1 MWGALYKHHQFCKRV
16 EIFFPPQQFVSAQG
30 RGYKPVIQLQ
40 AQQGVQSCTKELQK
54 NHPTSRK
61 AGKAQSHL
69 PEYLGSKIC
78 TEKSSQVCLWQKL
91 EDATDEKCPMSNE
104 SLNPNQTKSL
114 WWLSRDKSCPFVLPV
129 GWQFCL
135 QAARQLCGSH
145 RNNTTNNL
153 SATTLDQ
160 NFNEALNPQKGLCVT

>member
-61 AGKAQSHL
+61 AGKAQNHL

-114 WWLSRDKSCPFVLPV
+114 CILDKVYHSHGIKVVLLCYLLVDNSAFKQLASSAAPIAIT
-129 GWQFCL
+129 L
-135 QAARQLCGSH
+135 QII
-145 RNNTTNNL
+145 
-153 SATTLDQ
+153 
-160 NFNEALNPQKGLCVT
+160 

>member
-1 MWGALYKHHQFCKRV
+1 MLLGGLCLCNFRAKGSCSPTQPPQLQRGKVCAELSLSAAPHPSLRLKHVRSPIQTSSVLQEGRN
-16 EIFFPPQQFVSAQG
+16 FFPPQQFVSAQG
-30 RGYKPVIQLQ
+30 RCYKPVIQLQ

-114 WWLSRDKSCPFVLPV
+114 W
-129 GWQFCL
+129 
-135 QAARQLCGSH
+135 
-145 RNNTTNNL
+145 
-153 SATTLDQ
+153 
-160 NFNEALNPQKGLCVT
+160 